1 MTSTN
6 NDGTGGELPHFVA
19 LLGSR
24 IQEASQ
30 RDGWESMTP
39 GEVLDLIREEA
50 DTLARM
56 MTEGYLH
63 KVRREAADMATFCT
77 MLADAAV
84 AGLGLTER
92 TNVQAS

>member
-39 GEVLDLIREEA
+39 GEVLDLQPR
-50 DTLARM
+50 
-56 MTEGYLH
+56 
-63 KVRREAADMATFCT
+63 
-77 MLADAAV
+77 
-84 AGLGLTER
+84 
-92 TNVQAS
+92 